1 MSSLSILIP
10 THDRQR
16 YVIPTVRALA
26 ANLKDV
32 EIVVC
37 DTSATDELT
46 PAFSELLESSR
57 VKLIRPNRS
66 PMSVVDNFRESVL
79 HATGD
84 YLLFIGDDDFVD
96 SSAEKIARWA
106 LKNGVDSV
114 RCTFPVSYYWPDF
127 SSRYYGDGYSG
138 KLSISNFS
146 GAVTLVDAKAE
157 YEKAKANLGAG
168 VLKMPRAYLGMISR
182 KLVLKIQSK
191 HGSLFGGV
199 SPDIFSASLI
209 SAESELSIQIDYP
222 FVVPGSSGASTSG
235 KSAMG
240 THKGSLRDNAHIA
253 PFVNLQWDSRI
264 PEFYSVPTV
273 WSYSLVK
280 AAESLGHDKSANYER
295 LYIKCLL
302 FHPGYHKETLTSV
315 RYMIGKRGFISV
327 AGRLTLA
334 FLLELSAQAQRVG
347 RRILRPRATGSAVS
361 IASVADCA
369 EAAGALTSYLAT
381 KSNVLILP
389 TMKDLHG
396 ASSR

>member
-1 MSSLSILIP
+1 MSILSILIP

-26 ANLKDV
+26 ASLEDV

-66 PMSVVDNFRESVL
+66 PMSVVDNFRESIR
-79 HATGD
+79 HATGE

-96 SSAEKIARWA
+96 SSAEKIAHWA
-106 LKNGVDSV
+106 LQNGVDAV

-127 SSRYYGDGYSG
+127 SSRYYGNGYSG
-138 KLSISNFS
+138 KLSINNFS

-182 KLVLKIQSK
+182 KLVVRIQNK

-209 SAESELSIQIDYP
+209 SAESEHSIQVDYP

-253 PFVNLQWDSRI
+253 PFVNLQWDARI

-273 WSYSLVK
+273 WSYSLIK
-280 AAESLGHDKSANYER
+280 AAESLGNDKSANYER

-302 FHPGYHKETLTSV
+302 FHPGYYKETLASIS
-315 RYMIGKRGFISV
+315 YMAGKRGFISV
-327 AGRLTLA
+327 ASRLTLA
-334 FLLELSAQAQRVG
+334 FVQEFGAQAQRVV

-361 IASVADCA
+361 IASVANCA
-369 EAAGALTSYLAT
+369 EAAVALKDYLTT

-389 TMKDLHG
+389 AVKDPHVG
-396 ASSR
+396 SSR